1 MEDRECDID
10 LLSGELQSF
19 TEKVQ
24 SLAPSMAY
32 AKYKPKPK
40 APPPARSHFQASDVN
55 SLLLGDFSESIDEAE
70 TFGADMTIQSAAVL
84 RPSPALAVA
93 ERAQAAPSVPTCIPA
108 ADVAEFPPLPPP
120 KGLPLVA
127 SEPPAPAP
135 LQTAKHV
142 YMSGPP
148 QPPPAPPRGGKH
160 VYMPGAPQP
169 PPAGPSSASGPPTFP
184 PGVSVRAAAE
194 AATPPPAL
202 HPHRPA
208 AIFGAPSLPQAAN
221 QCLPHSADVDIG
233 GPGAPAPP
241 PPPPPGS
248 LKPAAEKVFP
258 ATMMPAGAKG
268 QPPPKGPLASGFGG
282 FSFGQAA
289 QADRSPRVAGF
300 GGLSFSQAAQGDE
313 MTFGAPPRPPAPL
326 IQPQSGPFGS
336 STVPF
341 SLSQAKGKVRSEA
354 PPLPTPPTR
363 SDIPV
368 QAATGGLFAGKKAP
382 CSGGGL
388 FGALSGG
395 GGFAFGSAAP
405 TASQSLFAAG
415 PTADTEAPQFG
426 MFGATSAQSAFGFGA
441 PMQGLGYAPPPL
453 PPHATGTDLS
463 ETKEALGLAP
473 KFVAHGFAA
482 PKFGALPQMTS
493 AESIPDFEPQ
503 GVALDLSTE
512 RMEGLEKEGKRQVK
526 VQSAWSAR
534 STSSVPLSAPV
545 RKHAFMEMS
554 SIESTQSPKSPS
566 YSPTSPSY
574 SPTSPSYSPTSR
586 TYLANQSLAMR
597 KKSLQQRQE
606 DWLQK
611 DPPPADK
618 VTEEPE
624 KPREAKVS
632 GTSGSSTTSRSDLLA
647 SIRAGTQLKQ
657 TSAPSVK
664 DSSDQGKD
672 ASVTE
677 MAASFA
683 YRRTKL
689 IESESSEESVC
700 SDDWEE
706 EGSSL
711 DRDEPSVKG
720 KDRDQIEA
728 SGSELSVGDSLPAA
742 SVTSV
747 ATAVTGEQT
756 DLLSSLYSGQER
768 FRSLTMSPSY
778 ARQAEALANKSLP
791 VAESST
797 IMAESKRS
805 YYISP
810 GESMPELGDAAGLA
824 GLDDDELIEN
834 LEVTV

>member
-1 MEDRECDID
+1 M
-10 LLSGELQSF
+10 
-19 TEKVQ
+19 
-24 SLAPSMAY
+24 
-32 AKYKPKPK
+32 
-40 APPPARSHFQASDVN
+40 SH
-55 SLLLGDFSESIDEAE
+55 EAE
-70 TFGADMTIQSAAVL
+70 TFGADMTVQDAAVL
-84 RPSPALAVA
+84 RPSALAVA
-93 ERAQAAPSVPTCIPA
+93 EQSQSAPSIPKFTA
-108 ADVAEFPPLPPP
+108 CTAEFPAVPPP

-127 SEPPAPAP
+127 SESPPPAP

-142 YMSGPP
+142 YLSGAP

-160 VYMPGAPQP
+160 VYIPGAPQP
-169 PPAGPSSASGPPTFP
+169 PPAGPSSASGPTTFP
-184 PGVSVRAAAE
+184 PGVSVRAAAPPP
-194 AATPPPAL
+194 PPPAF
-202 HPHRPA
+202 HPHGLA
-208 AIFGAPSLPQAAN
+208 AIFGTPSLPQAAN
-221 QCLPHSADVDIG
+221 QCLPHSADVDIV
-233 GPGAPAPP
+233 GPGALAPP

-258 ATMMPAGAKG
+258 ASMMPASATG
-268 QPPPKGPLASGFGG
+268 QPPPKGPTASGFGG

-289 QADRSPRVAGF
+289 QADESPRVAGF
-300 GGLSFSQAAQGDE
+300 DGLSFGQAARGDE
-313 MTFGAPPRPPAPL
+313 MMFGAPPRPPAPL
-326 IQPQSGPFGS
+326 IQPQSGTFGS

-341 SLSQAKGKVRSEA
+341 SLGQAKGKVRSEA

-388 FGALSGG
+388 FGASSGG

-405 TASQSLFAAG
+405 AASQSLFAAA
-415 PTADTEAPQFG
+415 PTADTEAPQIG
-426 MFGATSAQSAFGFGA
+426 MFGATSAPSAFGFGSPMPGLGYA
-441 PMQGLGYAPPPL
+441 PPPLPPLGYAPPPL
-453 PPHATGTDLS
+453 PPHATGTNLS
-463 ETKEALGLAP
+463 ETNAALGLAP
-473 KFVAHGFAA
+473 KFVPHGFAA
-482 PKFGALPQMTS
+482 PKFGALPQMAS

-526 VQSAWSAR
+526 LQSAR

-545 RKHAFMEMS
+545 RKHAFMDMS
-554 SIESTQSPKSPS
+554 SKQSTQSPKSPS

-720 KDRDQIEA
+720 KYRDQIEA
-728 SGSELSVGDSLPAA
+728 SRFELSVGDSLPAT

-747 ATAVTGEQT
+747 ATAVAGEQI

-768 FRSLTMSPSY
+768 FRSLTVSPSY
-778 ARQAEALANKSLP
+778 ARQAEALASKSLP
-791 VAESST
+791 VAESSI
-797 IMAESKRS
+797 IMAEPKRS
-805 YYISP
+805 YYLSP
-810 GESMPELGDAAGLA
+810 GESMAGLGDVAGLA

-834 LEVTV
+834 LEVCVCFSIKHVGIKFW